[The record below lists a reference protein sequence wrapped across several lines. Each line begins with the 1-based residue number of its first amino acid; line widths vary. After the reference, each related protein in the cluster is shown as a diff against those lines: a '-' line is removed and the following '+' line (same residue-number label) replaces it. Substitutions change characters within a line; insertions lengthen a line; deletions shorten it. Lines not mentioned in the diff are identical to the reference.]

1 MRSIPGFEAY
11 CTDLEDEAHE
21 DVDSDAHE
29 VADLYE
35 LDGDH
40 DFSTGLLS
48 YPFSCPADF
57 RITTEEREEKGKK
70 RS

>member
-1 MRSIPGFEAY
+1 VS
-11 CTDLEDEAHE
+11 HE

-29 VADLYE
+29 VAGIYE

-40 DFSTGLLS
+40 DFSTGLLGNQEYS
-48 YPFSCPADF
+48 QYRA
-57 RITTEEREEKGKK
+57 EEREEKGKK